1 MLMGIIWTGMILVSI
16 LYSCAVGTAA
26 AVGDAAIKGAEEAV
40 RLCLNIGGIMCL
52 WCAVMELMRE
62 CKIAEALAGTLKPIL
77 RLLFPEGAKHESI
90 LEPLSANVG
99 ANLLGLGNAAT
110 PMGIQA
116 AKGMAALG
124 KKGEATN
131 ELCRLVV
138 LNTASIQLLPTTV
151 AARKCHAQ
159 LVFQRVDGMADAGPG
174 KAQCLRRL
182 GKAATGGNLQKYL
195 VLGNIHG
202 APRFYGHCTI
212 QVVMYSRTNMRFTN
226 VASPAMI
233 EAWLARILPL
243 LFPFP

>member
-62 CKIAEALAGTLKPIL
+62 CKIAEALAGALKPIL

-90 LEPLSANVG
+90 LEPLSSNVG

-151 AARKCHAQ
+151 AAIR
-159 LVFQRVDGMADAGPG
+159 
-174 KAQCLRRL
+174 
-182 GKAATGGNLQKYL
+182 AAE
-195 VLGNIHG
+195 G
-202 APRFYGHCTI
+202 A
-212 QVVMYSRTNMRFTN
+212 VMPFD
-226 VASPAMI
+226 
-233 EAWLARILPL
+233 ILPAVWISSAISVAVGL
-243 LFPFP
+243 AAAYLMQRTSR

>member
-62 CKIAEALAGTLKPIL
+62 CKIAEALAGALKPIL
-77 RLLFPEGAKHESI
+77 RLLFPEGANHESI

-151 AARKCHAQ
+151 AAIR
-159 LVFQRVDGMADAGPG
+159 
-174 KAQCLRRL
+174 
-182 GKAATGGNLQKYL
+182 AAE
-195 VLGNIHG
+195 G
-202 APRFYGHCTI
+202 A
-212 QVVMYSRTNMRFTN
+212 VMPFD
-226 VASPAMI
+226 
-233 EAWLARILPL
+233 ILPAVWISSAISVAVGL
-243 LFPFP
+243 AAAYLMQRTSR

>member
-116 AKGMAALG
+116 AKEMAALG

-151 AARKCHAQ
+151 AAIR
-159 LVFQRVDGMADAGPG
+159 
-174 KAQCLRRL
+174 
-182 GKAATGGNLQKYL
+182 AAE
-195 VLGNIHG
+195 G
-202 APRFYGHCTI
+202 A
-212 QVVMYSRTNMRFTN
+212 VMPFD
-226 VASPAMI
+226 
-233 EAWLARILPL
+233 ILPAVWISSAISVAVGL
-243 LFPFP
+243 AAAYLMQRTSR

>member
-151 AARKCHAQ
+151 AAIR
-159 LVFQRVDGMADAGPG
+159 
-174 KAQCLRRL
+174 
-182 GKAATGGNLQKYL
+182 AAE
-195 VLGNIHG
+195 G
-202 APRFYGHCTI
+202 A
-212 QVVMYSRTNMRFTN
+212 VMPFD
-226 VASPAMI
+226 
-233 EAWLARILPL
+233 ILPAVWISSAISVAVGL
-243 LFPFP
+243 AAAYIMQRTSR

>member
-62 CKIAEALAGTLKPIL
+62 CKIAEALAGALKPIL

-151 AARKCHAQ
+151 AAIR
-159 LVFQRVDGMADAGPG
+159 
-174 KAQCLRRL
+174 
-182 GKAATGGNLQKYL
+182 AAE
-195 VLGNIHG
+195 G
-202 APRFYGHCTI
+202 A
-212 QVVMYSRTNMRFTN
+212 VMPFD
-226 VASPAMI
+226 
-233 EAWLARILPL
+233 ILPAVWISSAISVAVGL
-243 LFPFP
+243 AAAYLMQRMSR

>member
-62 CKIAEALAGTLKPIL
+62 CKIAEALAGALKPIL

-151 AARKCHAQ
+151 AAIR
-159 LVFQRVDGMADAGPG
+159 
-174 KAQCLRRL
+174 
-182 GKAATGGNLQKYL
+182 AAE
-195 VLGNIHG
+195 G
-202 APRFYGHCTI
+202 A
-212 QVVMYSRTNMRFTN
+212 VMPFD
-226 VASPAMI
+226 
-233 EAWLARILPL
+233 ILPAVWISSAISVAVGL
-243 LFPFP
+243 AAAYIMQRTSR

>member
-1 MLMGIIWTGMILVSI
+1 MLMGIIWTDMILVSI

-62 CKIAEALAGTLKPIL
+62 CKIAEALAGALKPIL

-151 AARKCHAQ
+151 AAIR
-159 LVFQRVDGMADAGPG
+159 
-174 KAQCLRRL
+174 
-182 GKAATGGNLQKYL
+182 AAE
-195 VLGNIHG
+195 G
-202 APRFYGHCTI
+202 A
-212 QVVMYSRTNMRFTN
+212 VMPFD
-226 VASPAMI
+226 
-233 EAWLARILPL
+233 ILPAVWISSAISVAVGL
-243 LFPFP
+243 AAAYIMQRTSR

>member
-16 LYSCAVGTAA
+16 LYSCAVGTTA

-62 CKIAEALAGTLKPIL
+62 CKIAEALAGALKPIL

-151 AARKCHAQ
+151 AAIR
-159 LVFQRVDGMADAGPG
+159 
-174 KAQCLRRL
+174 
-182 GKAATGGNLQKYL
+182 AAE
-195 VLGNIHG
+195 G
-202 APRFYGHCTI
+202 A
-212 QVVMYSRTNMRFTN
+212 VMPFD
-226 VASPAMI
+226 
-233 EAWLARILPL
+233 ILPAVWISSAISVTVGL
-243 LFPFP
+243 AAAYLMQRASR

>member
-62 CKIAEALAGTLKPIL
+62 CKIAEALARALKPIL
-77 RLLFPEGAKHESI
+77 RLLFPEAAKHGSI

-110 PMGIQA
+110 PMGMQA

-151 AARKCHAQ
+151 AAIR
-159 LVFQRVDGMADAGPG
+159 
-174 KAQCLRRL
+174 
-182 GKAATGGNLQKYL
+182 AAE
-195 VLGNIHG
+195 G
-202 APRFYGHCTI
+202 A
-212 QVVMYSRTNMRFTN
+212 VMPFD
-226 VASPAMI
+226 
-233 EAWLARILPL
+233 ILPAVWISSAISVAVGL
-243 LFPFP
+243 AAAYIMQRTSR

>member
-16 LYSCAVGTAA
+16 LYSCAVGTTA

-62 CKIAEALAGTLKPIL
+62 SKIAEALARALKPIL
-77 RLLFPEGAKHESI
+77 RLLFPEAAKHKSI

-151 AARKCHAQ
+151 AAIR
-159 LVFQRVDGMADAGPG
+159 
-174 KAQCLRRL
+174 
-182 GKAATGGNLQKYL
+182 AAE
-195 VLGNIHG
+195 G
-202 APRFYGHCTI
+202 A
-212 QVVMYSRTNMRFTN
+212 VMPFD
-226 VASPAMI
+226 
-233 EAWLARILPL
+233 ILPAVWISSAISVTVGL
-243 LFPFP
+243 AAAYLMQRASR

>member
-62 CKIAEALAGTLKPIL
+62 CKIAEALARALKPIL
-77 RLLFPEGAKHESI
+77 RLLFPEAAKHGSI

-151 AARKCHAQ
+151 AAIR
-159 LVFQRVDGMADAGPG
+159 
-174 KAQCLRRL
+174 
-182 GKAATGGNLQKYL
+182 AAE
-195 VLGNIHG
+195 G
-202 APRFYGHCTI
+202 A
-212 QVVMYSRTNMRFTN
+212 VMPFD
-226 VASPAMI
+226 
-233 EAWLARILPL
+233 ILPAVWISSAISVAVGL
-243 LFPFP
+243 AAAYLMQRASR

>member
-16 LYSCAVGTAA
+16 LYSCAVGTTA

-52 WCAVMELMRE
+52 WCAVMELLRE
-62 CKIAEALAGTLKPIL
+62 CKIAEALARALKPIL
-77 RLLFPEGAKHESI
+77 RLLFPEAAKHESI

-151 AARKCHAQ
+151 AAIR
-159 LVFQRVDGMADAGPG
+159 
-174 KAQCLRRL
+174 
-182 GKAATGGNLQKYL
+182 AAE
-195 VLGNIHG
+195 G
-202 APRFYGHCTI
+202 A
-212 QVVMYSRTNMRFTN
+212 VMPFD
-226 VASPAMI
+226 
-233 EAWLARILPL
+233 ILPAVWISSAISVTVGL
-243 LFPFP
+243 AAAYLMQRASR

>member
-62 CKIAEALAGTLKPIL
+62 CKIAEALAGVLKPIL

-151 AARKCHAQ
+151 AAIR
-159 LVFQRVDGMADAGPG
+159 
-174 KAQCLRRL
+174 
-182 GKAATGGNLQKYL
+182 AAE
-195 VLGNIHG
+195 G
-202 APRFYGHCTI
+202 A
-212 QVVMYSRTNMRFTN
+212 VMPFD
-226 VASPAMI
+226 
-233 EAWLARILPL
+233 ILPAVWISSAISVAVGL
-243 LFPFP
+243 AAAYIMQRTSR

>member
-62 CKIAEALAGTLKPIL
+62 CKIAEALAGALKPIL

-151 AARKCHAQ
+151 AAIR
-159 LVFQRVDGMADAGPG
+159 
-174 KAQCLRRL
+174 
-182 GKAATGGNLQKYL
+182 AAE
-195 VLGNIHG
+195 G
-202 APRFYGHCTI
+202 A
-212 QVVMYSRTNMRFTN
+212 VMPFD
-226 VASPAMI
+226 
-233 EAWLARILPL
+233 ILPAVWISSAISVTVGL
-243 LFPFP
+243 AAAYLMQRTSR

>member
-1 MLMGIIWTGMILVSI
+1 MLMGIIWTGIILVSI

-62 CKIAEALAGTLKPIL
+62 CKIAEALAGALKPIL

-151 AARKCHAQ
+151 AAIR
-159 LVFQRVDGMADAGPG
+159 
-174 KAQCLRRL
+174 
-182 GKAATGGNLQKYL
+182 AAE
-195 VLGNIHG
+195 G
-202 APRFYGHCTI
+202 A
-212 QVVMYSRTNMRFTN
+212 VMPFD
-226 VASPAMI
+226 
-233 EAWLARILPL
+233 ILPAVWISSAISVAVGL
-243 LFPFP
+243 AAAYIMQRTSR

>member
-62 CKIAEALAGTLKPIL
+62 CKIAEALAGALKPIL

-110 PMGIQA
+110 PAGIR
-116 AKGMAALG
+116 AALG
-124 KKGEATN
+124 MQRQSGSERAGN
-131 ELCRLVV
+131 ELCLLVV
-138 LNTASIQLLPTTV
+138 LNTASIQLIPATAAALRASLGAAAPFDILPAVWLSSLCSVTAGIF
-151 AARKCHAQ
+151 AARMFARA
-159 LVFQRVDGMADAGPG
+159 L
-174 KAQCLRRL
+174 KA
-182 GKAATGGNLQKYL
+182 
-195 VLGNIHG
+195 
-202 APRFYGHCTI
+202 
-212 QVVMYSRTNMRFTN
+212 
-226 VASPAMI
+226 
-233 EAWLARILPL
+233 
-243 LFPFP
+243 

>member
-16 LYSCAVGTAA
+16 LYSCAVGTTA

-62 CKIAEALAGTLKPIL
+62 CKIAEALARALKPIL
-77 RLLFPEGAKHESI
+77 RLLFPEAAKHESI

-151 AARKCHAQ
+151 AAIR
-159 LVFQRVDGMADAGPG
+159 
-174 KAQCLRRL
+174 
-182 GKAATGGNLQKYL
+182 AAE
-195 VLGNIHG
+195 G
-202 APRFYGHCTI
+202 A
-212 QVVMYSRTNMRFTN
+212 VMPFD
-226 VASPAMI
+226 
-233 EAWLARILPL
+233 ILPAVWISSAISVTVGL
-243 LFPFP
+243 AAAYLMQRASR

>member
-62 CKIAEALAGTLKPIL
+62 CKIAEALAGALKPIL
-77 RLLFPEGAKHESI
+77 RLLFPEAAKHESI

-151 AARKCHAQ
+151 AAIR
-159 LVFQRVDGMADAGPG
+159 
-174 KAQCLRRL
+174 
-182 GKAATGGNLQKYL
+182 AAE
-195 VLGNIHG
+195 G
-202 APRFYGHCTI
+202 A
-212 QVVMYSRTNMRFTN
+212 VMPFD
-226 VASPAMI
+226 
-233 EAWLARILPL
+233 ILPAVWISSAISVTVGL
-243 LFPFP
+243 AAAYLMQRASR

>member
-62 CKIAEALAGTLKPIL
+62 CKIAEALAGALKPIL

-151 AARKCHAQ
+151 AAIR
-159 LVFQRVDGMADAGPG
+159 
-174 KAQCLRRL
+174 
-182 GKAATGGNLQKYL
+182 AAE
-195 VLGNIHG
+195 G
-202 APRFYGHCTI
+202 A
-212 QVVMYSRTNMRFTN
+212 VMPFD
-226 VASPAMI
+226 
-233 EAWLARILPL
+233 ILPAVWISSAISVAGGL
-243 LFPFP
+243 GAAYLMQRRSR

>member
-16 LYSCAVGTAA
+16 LYSCAVGTTA

-62 CKIAEALAGTLKPIL
+62 CKIAEALAGALKPIL
-77 RLLFPEGAKHESI
+77 RLLFPEAAKHESI

-151 AARKCHAQ
+151 AAIR
-159 LVFQRVDGMADAGPG
+159 
-174 KAQCLRRL
+174 
-182 GKAATGGNLQKYL
+182 AAE
-195 VLGNIHG
+195 G
-202 APRFYGHCTI
+202 A
-212 QVVMYSRTNMRFTN
+212 VMPFD
-226 VASPAMI
+226 
-233 EAWLARILPL
+233 ILPAVWISSAISVAVGL
-243 LFPFP
+243 AAAYLMQRTSR